1 MIVTIKAGTA
11 MPAKHADAIE
21 QMFRQRARR
30 FGHWPG
36 VTVTHGREVD
46 EFDTAA
52 ATYILHIEHNVVIGS
67 LRLLPTTGPTLFEK
81 MHPGLIMPREGMWE
95 VTRFCSEGNLS
106 DCAKLLVGLGE
117 HCLANGINSI
127 VGDIETPILRL
138 YERVGC
144 QLTSVGFFKITEEQ
158 VERVRQ
164 RAEPPQ
170 RMAS

>member
-1 MIVTIKAGTA
+1 MIVTTKAGTTKYSA
-11 MPAKHADAIE
+11 LIE
-21 QMFRQRARR
+21 QMFQQRARR

-36 VTVTHGREVD
+36 VTVTCGAEVD

-52 ATYILHIEHNVVIGS
+52 ATYILHVERGVVIGS

-81 MHPGLIMPREGMWE
+81 MHPGLILPRSDMWE
-95 VTRFCSEGNLS
+95 VTRFCSEGSLS

-144 QLTSVGFFKITEEQ
+144 QLTSVGYFKITEEQ
-158 VERVRQ
+158 IARVRQ
-164 RAEPPQ
+164 RADPPQ